1 MTASA
6 PASAQRIRQRP
17 RSAEGVAASAW
28 LRSMVWGP
36 RRTLRVVGTSGPA
49 SYARVG
55 DGPVLA
61 LETPSG
67 ASLPNALTC
76 GPHDAGGGDLAVG
89 ATGAIG
95 DGRVC
100 VGRRT
105 MVVRRWWDPRPQL
118 GEVDIGVLRRHRHL
132 LPTGMAEGHHGYGLR
147 GPVRRLRGAAAVRDT
162 DAVASIVAELI
173 GRGPGSTPAGDDVL
187 AGLLAALRTYR
198 AVHDRQ
204 DAAFTDALARE
215 IATAAHRTTALSA
228 TLLRCADDGA
238 VVGAARRVLRALA
251 GPGRLAEAV
260 AMLAAVGHTSGRDL
274 LTGIGIA
281 VDLLTTERG

>member
-17 RSAEGVAASAW
+17 RSAEGVAASDW

-36 RRTLRVVGTSGPA
+36 RRTLRVVLASGPA

-61 LETPSG
+61 LETPGG
-67 ASLPNALTC
+67 ASLPNALTL
-76 GPHDAGGGDLAVG
+76 GSHGAGGDGLAIG
-89 ATGAIG
+89 AAGAIG
-95 DGRVC
+95 DGRVRI
-100 VGRRT
+100 GDRT
-105 MVVRRWWDPRPQL
+105 MVVRRWWDPHTQVREF
-118 GEVDIGVLRRHRHL
+118 GVGVLRRHRHL
-132 LPTGMAEGHHGYGLR
+132 LPTGLADGHHVYGLTA
-147 GPVRRLRGAAAVRDT
+147 PVERLRSAAIDRDT
-162 DAVASIVAELI
+162 HTVASVVDELV

-198 AVHDRQ
+198 AAHDRRV
-204 DAAFTDALARE
+204 AGFTDALARDT
-215 IATAAHRTTALSA
+215 ARAAHRTTALSA

-238 VVGAARRVLRALA
+238 VVGAAGRVLRALA
-251 GPGRLAEAV
+251 GHGRPAEAV
-260 AMLAAVGHTSGRDL
+260 ASLAVVGHTSGRDL